1 MFRLIFCIA
10 LLLTAVLP
18 DTLCAAPV
26 QVIKTVRDN
35 PTLCVEN
42 IAGNAVFSNELKS
55 FLQACGWFDVVNSPQ
70 ADYVLKG
77 QYANGT
83 IRLKLSLGGVDL
95 GFWQINVRSMSPRKL
110 AAQAADA
117 IIEKTFKSLKI
128 RGFCQS
134 KIVFCAATAPGIR
147 NLYACDIDGKNI
159 EQLTRYKTL
168 CVEPSWSS
176 SGKSVIFSKYNRS
189 GIQVLE
195 TTISQPRRTRQICSF
210 DGINTGAAPS
220 PNGKQLAVILSPD
233 HRVDLYVLDF
243 GSTRPRRLTRD
254 NAVEASPAWSPDGSR
269 IVFVSDAYASGC
281 PRLFIINRNGSG
293 RQMLPTLG
301 MDAVTPDWSSDN
313 KIVYATRINGSYT
326 LAVLD
331 LKTGKNERV
340 TKVPGN
346 YESPTWA
353 ADNRQI
359 VCKRG
364 EGQYSEICLVDTWTG
379 KVRKLLSTKYA
390 LSMPVWSPC
399 PIR

>member
-1 MFRLIFCIA
+1 MFRLIFCAA
-10 LLLTAVLP
+10 LLLTALLP
-18 DTLCAAPV
+18 EKLCSAPV
-26 QVIKTVRDN
+26 QVVKTVRDN
-35 PTLCVEN
+35 PTLCIEN
-42 IAGNAVFSNELKS
+42 IAGNAAFSNELKS
-55 FLQACGWFDVVNSPQ
+55 FLQACGWFDVLNSPQ

-77 QYANGT
+77 QYADGM
-83 IRLKLSLGGVDL
+83 IQLKMTLGGVDQ
-95 GFWQINVRSMSPRKL
+95 GVWKINARRAPLRKL

-117 IIEKTFKSLKI
+117 IIEKTFKALKI

-147 NLYACDIDGKNI
+147 NLYTCDIDGKNP
-159 EQLTRYKTL
+159 EQLTRYNTL

-195 TTISQPRRTRQICSF
+195 TTIGQPRRTRQICSF
-210 DGINTGAAPS
+210 NGINTGAAPS
-220 PNGKQLAVILSPD
+220 PNGRQLAIILSPD
-233 HRVDLYVLDF
+233 HRVDLYVLNF
-243 GSTRPRRLTRD
+243 GSSRPLRLTRD
-254 NAVEASPAWSPDGSR
+254 IAVEASPAWSPDSR
-269 IVFVSDAYASGC
+269 QIVFVSDAPGR
-281 PRLFIINRNGSG
+281 PRLFIINRDGSG
-293 RQMLPTLG
+293 RKMLPTIG
-301 MDAVTPDWSSDN
+301 TDAVTPDWSSDN

-331 LKTGKNERV
+331 LKTGKNVRV
-340 TKVPGN
+340 TNIPGN

-364 EGQYSEICLVDTWTG
+364 EGQHSEICLVDTWTG
-379 KVRKLLSTKYA
+379 KVRRLISTKYA

-399 PIR
+399 PVR